1 MNRKSKSFVTV
12 STLALLLAIIQF
24 HVIISVL
31 GQNFHLSMQAAVGV
45 VEGKPHWWVYQNR
58 VLGPY
63 TVHLIERITGDY
75 LVSYVALAILLL
87 TLAGI
92 IAWMLGQRIGQN
104 TWSAFSSILLF
115 HLAFAFLLAN
125 PWLYIW
131 DYFGVVIFLIFI
143 YLVVNGKTWLWFL
156 GLSAIAVLNR
166 ESVYFIA
173 LWMLLDP
180 AIKYYYS
187 IKRFTTSNQVSFDL
201 KMTVAGLACLI
212 GSLILVRLLRETL
225 LIQEMGPI
233 WWPEVGVGLRQSL
246 HFKLPYNIDVIVDQF
261 YQIFPLLL
269 FVIIIAGLCLY
280 LAYKDPY
287 RWAALSSIYLLIITS
302 QFLFGVVPESRIF
315 IDLIPMLIL
324 GSLILLTAVE
334 PNDVECNVDCRR
346 PVTIIKSTEK
356 V

>member
-12 STLALLLAIIQF
+12 ATLALLLAIIQF
-24 HVIISVL
+24 HVIMSVL
-31 GQNFHLSMQAAVGV
+31 GQKFHLSMQAAVGV

-75 LVSYVALAILLL
+75 LVSYIALAILLL

-92 IAWMLGQRIGQN
+92 IAWILGQQIGQN
-104 TWSAFSSILLF
+104 TWSAFSSIILF
-115 HLAFAFLLAN
+115 HLAFAILLAS

-131 DYFGVVIFLIFI
+131 DYFGAVIFLTFI
-143 YLVVNGKTWLWFL
+143 YLVVNGKTWPWFL
-156 GLSAIAVLNR
+156 GLSVIAVLNR

-180 AIKYYYS
+180 AIKHYYS
-187 IKRFTTSNQVSFDL
+187 NRRLPISNQVPFDS
-201 KMTVAGLACLI
+201 KMTVAGLTCLI
-212 GSLILVRLLRETL
+212 GSLVLVKLLRETL
-225 LIQEMGPI
+225 LVQEMGPI
-233 WWPEVGVGLRQSL
+233 WFPNSGIGPHQPF
-246 HFKLPYNIDVIVDQF
+246 HFRLLQNIDVISAHF
-261 YQIFPLLL
+261 YQLSPLLL

-287 RWAALSSIYLLIITS
+287 RWAALSLIYLLIITS
-302 QFLFGVVPESRIF
+302 QFLFGFVPESRIF

-324 GSLILLTAVE
+324 GSLTLLTAVE

-346 PVTIIKSTEK
+346 A
-356 V
+356 